1 MEINRVWA
9 MPDSRTFNI
18 EPIRK
23 LLCRY
28 CKEGMTIIDPFAN
41 KSKFGTITNDLNP
54 EYDTDYHLDA
64 LEFLKTMKSS
74 SADIVLYDPPYNVSQ
89 ASQCYNS
96 FGKEKLEINVS
107 NNRYWTMCKKNIS
120 RILIGGGYCISFGWS
135 TNGIGKE
142 NGMQI
147 KEILLIAHGGLHYD
161 TIVTV
166 EQKVQETLFV

>member
-74 SADIVLYDPPYNVSQ
+74 SADIVLYDPPYSLTQ
-89 ASQCYNS
+89 AAQCYS
-96 FGKEKLEINVS
+96 SYGKDKLEINVA
-107 NNRYWTMCKKNIS
+107 NMKYWKLCKDNIS
-120 RILIGGGYCISFGWS
+120 RIVRNGGQSICFGWN
-135 TNGIGKE
+135 TNGIGKNRNFE
-142 NGMQI
+142 L
-147 KEILLIAHGGLHYD
+147 KEILIIAHGGSRND

-166 EQKVQETLFV
+166 EKKIQETLFV